1 MILDAI
7 YYLTGIKFDLKKLLD
22 IGERIF
28 TLKRIFN
35 VNCGISRKDDRLPP
49 RLQFPLEKGLTK
61 NKVVKI
67 DNMLEEYYRLRG
79 WNDNGIP
86 TREKMTELSIHDY

>member
-7 YYLTGIKFDLKKLLD
+7 YNLTGIRLNLQQLLS

-28 TLKRIFN
+28 TLKRVFN
-35 VNCGISRKDDRLPP
+35 TKCGISRRDDRIPP

-61 NKVVKI
+61 NKIVKI
-67 DNMLEEYYRLRG
+67 DNMLEEYYRIRG
-79 WNDNGIP
+79 WDDEGIP
-86 TREKMTELSIHDY
+86 TSKKLAELDIK